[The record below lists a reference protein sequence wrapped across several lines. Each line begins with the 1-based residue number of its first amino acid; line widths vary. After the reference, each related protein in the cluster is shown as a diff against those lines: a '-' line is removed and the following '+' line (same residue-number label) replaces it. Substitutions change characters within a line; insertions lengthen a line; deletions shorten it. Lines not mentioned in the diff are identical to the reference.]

1 MILTYRFS
9 RLALSLAL
17 VAASSFTACKQK
29 SGNATP
35 EGDADRA
42 EAEGGANH
50 AERGATIKL
59 TPEQALT
66 ARIALG
72 KVERRAEAGL
82 LEATAQ
88 IEPAADRVA
97 RVGTR
102 ISGRV
107 ATLKAGVGDVV
118 KRGAL
123 LALVDSPEVGR
134 AKADFLAAVA
144 TAKVTRESAE
154 RERALFEKK
163 ISSEKDW
170 REAEAAAVR
179 ARAEKEAAENRL
191 HALGITDDELAG
203 MRVEGHYTSTVSVTS
218 PIDGVVVERPVSL
231 GQMVDPTETLFLVMD
246 LEEVWILIDVYER
259 DLTKVRLGQNVLVKV
274 TAHPGKEFRGT
285 VQNIGA
291 VVEPRTRAVKVR
303 VVLPNETDDLKPGM
317 FATVTI
323 EGTTG
328 EKHEHLFAPA
338 AAIQR
343 DGDRNLV
350 FVPRGE
356 NEFAPRVVRLGH
368 RAGEWVE
375 IQEGLVEGEI
385 VVTTGSF
392 ALKSEMKKSELG
404 EGDEH

>member
-1 MILTYRFS
+1 MILTRRPDLLVLLLGVVAGFS
-9 RLALSLAL
+9 
-17 VAASSFTACKQK
+17 VVACKQK
-29 SGNATP
+29 SGDATP
-35 EGDADRA
+35 AGSADRA
-42 EAEGGANH
+42 EAEGGASH
-50 AERGATIKL
+50 EERDATVKL
-59 TPEQALT
+59 TPEQVLT

-72 KVERRAEAGL
+72 RVERRAAAGL
-82 LEATAQ
+82 VEATAQ
-88 IEPAADRVA
+88 IEPAADREA

-102 ISGRV
+102 IAGRM
-107 ATLKAGVGDVV
+107 AALKAGVGDLV

-144 TAKVTRESAE
+144 TAKVARESAE

-170 REAEAAAVR
+170 REAEAAAVK

-191 HALGITDDELAG
+191 HALGITDAELAG
-203 MRVEGHYTSTVSVTS
+203 MRVEGHYSSTVSVTS
-218 PIDGVVVERPVSL
+218 PIEGVVVARPVSL
-231 GQMVDPTETLFLVMD
+231 GQMVDPTETLFLVID
-246 LEEVWILIDVYER
+246 LREVWILIDVYER
-259 DLTKVRLGQNVLVKV
+259 DLGQVRVGQNVLVKV
-274 TAHPGKEFRGT
+274 AAYPGKEFRGT

-303 VVLPNETDDLKPGM
+303 VVLSNEVGDLKPGM

-328 EKHEHLFAPA
+328 EEHEHLFAPA

-343 DGDRNLV
+343 DGDRNLA
-350 FVPRGE
+350 FVPRAE
-356 NEFAPRVVRLGH
+356 NEFEPRVVRLGH
-368 RAGEWVE
+368 QAGEWVE
-375 IQEGLVEGEI
+375 VQEGLVEGDS

-392 ALKSEMKKSELG
+392 ALKSEMKKGELG